1 MPFLD
6 KDGLQHF
13 FSGIKDRFLRVDDQ
27 ALTNAQKTQ
36 VRSNIGAAASSHN
49 HNITDLS
56 GTLSVEKGGTGATS
70 AATARS
76 NIGAASMKTS
86 TASLSVAG
94 WSGNEQTVSV
104 SGVTASNAVVVTPSP
119 ASHEHYA
126 ECMVRCSAQSA
137 GKLTFTCSETP
148 TEALSVNVLIL
159 E

>member
-13 FSGIKDRFLRVDDQ
+13 FSGIKDRFLRVDAQ
-27 ALTNAQKTQ
+27 TLTDAQKTQ
-36 VRSNIGAAASSHN
+36 VRSNISAS
-49 HNITDLS
+49 
-56 GTLSVEKGGTGATS
+56 A
-70 AATARS
+70 
-76 NIGAASMKTS
+76 MKTA
-86 TASLSVAG
+86 TASLPVAG
-94 WSGNEQTVSV
+94 WSGNGQTVSV

-148 TEALSVNVLIL
+148 TAALSVNVLIL